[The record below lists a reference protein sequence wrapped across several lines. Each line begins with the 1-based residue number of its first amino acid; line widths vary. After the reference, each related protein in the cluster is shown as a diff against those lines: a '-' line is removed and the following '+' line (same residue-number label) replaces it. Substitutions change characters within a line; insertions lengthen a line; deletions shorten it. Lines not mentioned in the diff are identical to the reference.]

1 MPSYSRRSESRDR
14 DRHRSSR
21 KRSRSRDE
29 SSDRKRKRSEKRRDK
44 KREKNRSKS
53 STPNERIY
61 APANVACE
69 LDGGNINM
77 AQLDKKTVDWLHE
90 KINDQGELV
99 HVGGVLEKQKCS
111 KAIKVVS
118 SRLGDIEEIIRE
130 RVSAAKIDME
140 QRLRLQI
147 ESELK
152 EEMEAIQRRENE
164 SKERCLN
171 MERALIEKI
180 KQLDES
186 EKQLSDERLQMLESK
201 RLFEEKR
208 IELDRE
214 KELLKKNEQQSILN
228 KGGSQRAPIR
238 MRLGSGR

>member
-90 KINDQGELV
+90 KINDQ
-99 HVGGVLEKQKCS
+99 
-111 KAIKVVS
+111 
-118 SRLGDIEEIIRE
+118 
-130 RVSAAKIDME
+130 VSAPTIFSRRSNLLCINLYFLIK
-140 QRLRLQI
+140 
-147 ESELK
+147 SLK
-152 EEMEAIQRRENE
+152 RGRTCTRGRSARKTE
-164 SKERCLN
+164 
-171 MERALIEKI
+171 
-180 KQLDES
+180 
-186 EKQLSDERLQMLESK
+186 MLES
-201 RLFEEKR
+201 
-208 IELDRE
+208 
-214 KELLKKNEQQSILN
+214 N
-228 KGGSQRAPIR
+228 
-238 MRLGSGR
+238 